1 MTRHARFS
9 VEEYLRLE
17 AEAAERHEYRDGEIV
32 AMAGGSPEHSLII
45 ANLIREVGN
54 QLKGSPCRVYD
65 SNLRIRIPRSTL
77 YTYPDLSVVCGEP
90 QFDPQDRRR
99 TTILNPRVLFEVLSE
114 GTEAYDRGDKF
125 RRYLQIES
133 LQEYVLL
140 SQSSPWAGSYLRRDD
155 GSWLFTPAAGL
166 GAVIK
171 LQSVEIELPLAEAYA
186 GITFPP
192 EPDVPTAV

>member
-1 MTRHARFS
+1 MTRHAHFS

-17 AEAAERHEYRDGEIV
+17 AEAAEKHEYRDGEIV

-45 ANLIREVGN
+45 ANLIGEVRN
-54 QLKGSPCRVYD
+54 RLKGSPCRVYD

-77 YTYPDLSVVCGEP
+77 YTYPDLSIICGEP
-90 QFDPQDRRR
+90 QFDPEDRKR
-99 TTILNPRVLFEVLSE
+99 TTILNPRVLVEVLSE

-140 SQSSPWAGSYLRRDD
+140 SQSSPFATSYLRRGD
-155 GSWLFTPAAGL
+155 GSWLFTPATGL

>member
-17 AEAAERHEYRDGEIV
+17 AEAAEKHEYRDGEIV
-32 AMAGGSPEHSLII
+32 AMAGGSPQHSLII
-45 ANLIREVGN
+45 ANLIGEVRN
-54 QLKGSPCRVYD
+54 RLKGSPCRVYD
-65 SNLRIRIPRSTL
+65 SNLRIRIPHSAL

-125 RRYLQIES
+125 RRYLEIES

-140 SQSSPWAGSYLRRDD
+140 SQSSPFAASYLRRGD

>member
-45 ANLIREVGN
+45 ANLIREIGN
-54 QLKGSPCRVYD
+54 QLKGGPCRVYD
-65 SNLRIRIPRSTL
+65 SNLRIRVPRSTL
-77 YTYPDLSVVCGEP
+77 YTYPDLSVICGEP

-99 TTILNPRVLFEVLSE
+99 TTILNPRVLVEVLSA

-125 RRYLQIES
+125 RRYLEIES

-140 SQSSPWAGSYLRRDD
+140 SQSSPFAESYLRRGD

-166 GAVIK
+166 DAAIK
-171 LQSVEIELPLAEAYA
+171 LRSLELELPLAEAYA